1 MLKID
6 VTGLE
11 RWVGFDSVAD
21 IFSNFD
27 NIDEFESTRARERNV
42 QVKCTGIED
51 WSNED
56 RMPEFWIDLYNS
68 DASDSF

>member
-11 RWVGFDSVAD
+11 RWVGFDSIAD
-21 IFSNFD
+21 FFSNFD
-27 NIDEFESTRARERNV
+27 NIVKFESTRAREKNV

-56 RMPEFWIDLYNS
+56 RMPES
-68 DASDSF
+68 